1 MQAPSYWTRDRVV
14 AVVATLAYVRG
25 RGTEARVVELAWAAK
40 VYAGIFSCTF
50 RLLQRVTANERSWPS
65 SLKCHHRRLFIVII
79 LIMIISINI
88 IAFMDGRG
96 GGSDEARVEEELRSD
111 GSSTIMSHNGG
122 GIILRSSPSFISSL
136 SS

>member
-65 SLKCHHRRLFIVII
+65 SLKCHRRLFIVII

-88 IAFMDGRG
+88 IALMDGRG